1 VGHVAV
7 TVGPPMKDFK
17 APSKASAADGGPTSP
32 KKLQKQEKAPQ
43 EMDAQA
49 GEAFDRFIRIYERGS
64 FSISA
69 MAFQDGE
76 NLDLERLRFCCIHVA
91 APDGRFVPFCAWNL
105 TARNGRALHRKR

>member
-1 VGHVAV
+1 
-7 TVGPPMKDFK
+7 
-17 APSKASAADGGPTSP
+17 
-32 KKLQKQEKAPQ
+32 
-43 EMDAQA
+43 MDAQA

-69 MAFQDGE
+69 MAFQDCE
-76 NLDLERLRFCCIHVA
+76 NIDLERLRFCCIHVA